1 MAREDRYSVRSCKSA
16 REFERAV
23 NHQGGEVT
31 HGGRHDVVHDPDGR
45 GSVAIPQHGGDD
57 LATGTRYS
65 IIKALLMLG
74 FFALLGGCI
83 CVVASAVTQDPAGIA
98 LAAYAV
104 ATATPVPVY
113 YPPEATGCLPTMAIL
128 GLALLALL

>member
-45 GSVAIPQHGGDD
+45 GSVAIPRHGGDD
-57 LATGTRYS
+57 LATGTTHS
-65 IIKALLMLG
+65 IIKGLLLLG
-74 FFALLGGCI
+74 FFLLVPACI
-83 CVVASAVTQDPAGIA
+83 CIAAAAVKQDPGAVA
-98 LAAYAV
+98 LAAYTIA
-104 ATATPVPVY
+104 AAAPTPY
-113 YPPEATGCLPTMAIL
+113 YAPEATGCLPTMAIL